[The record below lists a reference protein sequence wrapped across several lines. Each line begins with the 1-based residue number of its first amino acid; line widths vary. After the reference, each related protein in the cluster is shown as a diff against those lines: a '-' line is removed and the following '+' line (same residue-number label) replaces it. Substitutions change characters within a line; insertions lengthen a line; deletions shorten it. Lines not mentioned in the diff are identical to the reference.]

1 MALVL
6 VVGAGFVMLGCVEE
20 VPAAATTSTDDTV
33 DTKADKELVVED
45 PVEAAIEVT
54 VGCEGE
60 GSTAEVATV
69 VDDDEMEVVVEL
81 EADNTVEAANVVE
94 PVVLAVDSLGMK
106 VNVDL
111 IPENEDP
118 ENSGVDWT
126 AVEEEEAVEAAVKES
141 EVLEPS

>member
-1 MALVL
+1 MI
-6 VVGAGFVMLGCVEE
+6 GAEFVMLGCVEE
-20 VPAAATTSTDDTV
+20 VPAPETISTDETV
-33 DTKADKELVVED
+33 DTKADEELVVEG
-45 PVEAAIEVT
+45 PGEAAIEVT

-94 PVVLAVDSLGMK
+94 PVELAVDSLGMK

-126 AVEEEEAVEAAVKES
+126 AAEEEEAEEAVGKES